1 MKLNKTEKLV
11 LEAAKKK
18 IDQGGIPWYSV
29 ECLEGNRRR
38 FNACCSL
45 MEKGLVEGHFAP
57 TYSPAD
63 ASIVRI
69 TKVL

>member
-1 MKLNKTEKLV
+1 MKLNKTEKMV
-11 LEAAKKK
+11 LEAAKKQ
-18 IDQGGIPWYSV
+18 IDRGGIPWYSV
-29 ECLEGNRRR
+29 ECLDGNRRR

-45 MEKGLVEGHFAP
+45 MKKGLVEGHFAKTNP
-57 TYSPAD
+57 LFD